1 MFYLVCYDVV
11 LDRRRNKVAH
21 ILEGYGLRVQKSVF
35 ECFMGLGE
43 MQKLQ
48 AQMLKRVSLPE
59 DNVRLYWI
67 SADAMPRTLTLG
79 SPMPAEPPQ
88 VYII

>member
-1 MFYLVCYDVV
+1 MLVLVTYDIV
-11 LDRRRNKVAH
+11 DSKRRTKLATF
-21 ILEGYGLRVQKSVF
+21 LEGYGRRVQKSVF

-48 AQMLKRVSLPE
+48 AQVLKRVSLPE

-79 SPMPAEPPQ
+79 SPMPAEPPK